1 MKIDYLWSEDNTVH
15 AINCTVD
22 GTALEVGILCLIS
35 CREESIRIGNENH
48 SMLVEIVP
56 EFRSSHE
63 RVKVFNALLN
73 ILDHEQIQLSGSDQ
87 N

>member
-1 MKIDYLWSEDNTVH
+1 MKIDYLWSEDNSVH
-15 AINCTVD
+15 AINCELE
-22 GTALEVGILCLIS
+22 GAALEAGILCLIS
-35 CREESIRIGNENH
+35 CREETLRISNENH
-48 SMLVEIVP
+48 SMLVEVPP

-73 ILDHEQIQLSGSDQ
+73 ILDHEQIQLPGS

>member
-1 MKIDYLWSEDNTVH
+1 MKIDYLWSADNTVH

-35 CREESIRIGNENH
+35 CRESTLRISSENH
-48 SMLVEIVP
+48 SMLIEVPP

-73 ILDHEQIQLSGSDQ
+73 ILDHEQIQLPGSDQ

>member
-1 MKIDYLWSEDNTVH
+1 MKIDYLWSADNAVH
-15 AINCTVD
+15 AINCLVE

-35 CREESIRIGNENH
+35 CRETTIRISNEND
-48 SMLVEIVP
+48 SMLVEVPP

-73 ILDHEQIQLSGSDQ
+73 ILDYEQIQLSGS

>member
-35 CREESIRIGNENH
+35 CREETIRIGNENH

-73 ILDHEQIQLSGSDQ
+73 ILDHEQIQLPSPDQ
-87 N
+87 D

>member
-1 MKIDYLWSEDNTVH
+1 MKIDYLWSEDGRAH
-15 AINCTVD
+15 AINNFID
-22 GTALEVGILCLIS
+22 GGSMTTGIFCLVS
-35 CREESIRIGNENH
+35 CAKTTLRMINENH
-48 SMLVEIVP
+48 AVLIEVPP

-73 ILDHEQIQLSGSDQ
+73 VLDHEQIQLSRS